1 MHRFFIDKKDIKMDS
16 IIITGEDVQHITK
29 VLRLKIDDVIVLCDG
44 EGVDYYAAI
53 KDMDKHIVKTKIL
66 RKEYTNTEPT
76 IKVVLYQGI
85 PKGAK
90 MDTIVQKCIELGVN
104 RIVPVVNARN
114 VVKLSDEQ
122 NIRKKIERWQR
133 IAIEAAK
140 QSRRGIIPI
149 IDRPKEFKD
158 ALEEAAT
165 LDLAI
170 MPYEMDQNN
179 PLKDAIHGKNIREI
193 GIFIGPE
200 GGYENFEVMEALNKG
215 VITVT
220 LGPRILRTET
230 AGIAVLSCLMYEFD
244 EMQ

>member
-1 MHRFFIDKKDIKMDS
+1 MDS

-140 QSRRGIIPI
+140 QCRRGIIPI

-158 ALEEAAT
+158 A
-165 LDLAI
+165 
-170 MPYEMDQNN
+170 
-179 PLKDAIHGKNIREI
+179 
-193 GIFIGPE
+193 
-200 GGYENFEVMEALNKG
+200 
-215 VITVT
+215 
-220 LGPRILRTET
+220 
-230 AGIAVLSCLMYEFD
+230 
-244 EMQ
+244 